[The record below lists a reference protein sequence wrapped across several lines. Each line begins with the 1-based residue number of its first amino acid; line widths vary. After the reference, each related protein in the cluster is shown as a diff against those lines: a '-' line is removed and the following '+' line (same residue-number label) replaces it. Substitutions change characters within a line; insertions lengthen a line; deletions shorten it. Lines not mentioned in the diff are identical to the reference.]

1 MATEL
6 YFEEVIQQ
14 IIDYRKEIDFLK
26 GSKYSNKC
34 FYDPFTIV
42 NSKY

>member
-6 YFEEVIQQ
+6 FFEEVIQQ
-14 IIDYRKEIDFLK
+14 IIDYQKEIDFLK

-34 FYDPFTIV
+34 FDYPFTIV
-42 NSKY
+42 N